1 MAATQNFRSAFNG
14 FNRED
19 VVHYLEY
26 LNTKHTNQVNQ
37 LTAENETL
45 RAKLAGLPDPEN
57 QKLLIESLEEKCS
70 ELTRQLEEARAQ
82 CPQAAPE
89 SEAAQP

>member
-57 QKLLIESLEEKCS
+57 LKLLIESLEEKCS
-70 ELTRQLEEARAQ
+70 ELTRQLEVYIQWLLIVLLNQR
-82 CPQAAPE
+82 CKPQ
-89 SEAAQP
+89 